1 MVPIDLYEYTMVIVG
16 QRTPDT
22 YGRLR
27 GWEEDDAVYAML
39 TNGFEMSPG
48 EGSLV
53 LEIQQRSMRF
63 LVRCTE
69 LVLTIRNWRAWV
81 SHFPWRKAFPMLPA
95 LTQTVPV
102 SRLWS
107 WRHHTASQID
117 ITFCTCN
124 PISMRNDAMLRTTC
138 GRCGKIQPIFEIRS
152 ERQVS
157 IARKPSPPEK
167 GSAILCR
174 RRSHFG
180 GVFSVAS
187 YRMPMRISC
196 SGT

>member
-1 MVPIDLYEYTMVIVG
+1 MVIVG

-69 LVLTIRNWRAWV
+69 LVLTIRNWRAWD
-81 SHFPWRKAFPMLPA
+81 H
-95 LTQTVPV
+95 
-102 SRLWS
+102 LWS
-107 WRHHTASQID
+107 LREDPAHLRDTVREASEHRKEAISTREGFCDPLPQTQSFWGSVLGGIVSDAYEDFMLWDLIWKDFKALATLRDRYGARVSPGRSLPQDFEDAHRH
-117 ITFCTCN
+117 
-124 PISMRNDAMLRTTC
+124 
-138 GRCGKIQPIFEIRS
+138 
-152 ERQVS
+152 
-157 IARKPSPPEK
+157 
-167 GSAILCR
+167 
-174 RRSHFG
+174 
-180 GVFSVAS
+180 FSL
-187 YRMPMRISC
+187 
-196 SGT
+196 